1 MCAGIPCAPDCANA
15 SCARRAV
22 CATPC
27 MAPVRLRARV
37 YWCLWSW
44 PRKWGELEAVLQCTA
59 AEAVSS
65 SRDHLVICSV
75 EAASKQEASRSKA
88 KRWCS
93 YIEAVRGRLVGF
105 RCRRRRRATNARWR
119 LMNNRQGF
127 IFEAWLWRHQR
138 AAKFL
143 RNKKQTARW
152 SVLHSP

>member
-1 MCAGIPCAPDCANA
+1 MQNVRYGIPCAPDCANA

-44 PRKWGELEAVLQCTA
+44 PRKWGEPEAVLQCTA

-65 SRDHLVICSV
+65 SLRDHLVICSV
-75 EAASKQEASRSKA
+75 EAAGKQEASRSKA

-93 YIEAVRGRLVGF
+93 LYTEAVRGRLVCF
-105 RCRRRRRATNARWR
+105 RCRRRRRATNAR
-119 LMNNRQGF
+119 G
-127 IFEAWLWRHQR
+127 
-138 AAKFL
+138 
-143 RNKKQTARW
+143 
-152 SVLHSP
+152 LHGSQAFVGGA